1 MNEGAFAFRHIR
13 PKLRVRKLKLD
24 RADRLGIVLAKKE
37 QALSYVRGNA
47 RRKQLVSAP
56 HGSATLLEPRRS
68 LKQNR

>member
-1 MNEGAFAFRHIR
+1 MNEGTFAFRHIR

-47 RRKQLVSAP
+47 RRK
-56 HGSATLLEPRRS
+56 
-68 LKQNR
+68 